1 MLFLLR
7 FAWGKIRITLSVV
20 FENLSFYFSQF
31 SFMNCEYSGA
41 MKNNVVA
48 VIPARYHSQRL
59 PGKPLV
65 RLNNRPLILHVL
77 ERAKSIPSVDLV
89 IVATDDKRVA
99 DVVKQDGGMA
109 VMTPPE
115 LPSGSDRVGWIV
127 KNMDCEIVVNLQG
140 DEPLIDTTS
149 IQNGI
154 DMMLRKTELKV
165 ISLGYPLIQ
174 EEDWMDPNIVKVLT
188 DEFNNA
194 IYFSRQAIPFFR
206 DRKFSPL
213 TCLFQHIGVY
223 IYRKDFLLEFLNWE
237 IPAIENAEKLE
248 QLRILFKGV
257 QIKIVESNSPSVGV
271 DLPSDIEIVEKL
283 LKERDRN

>member
-1 MLFLLR
+1 
-7 FAWGKIRITLSVV
+7 
-20 FENLSFYFSQF
+20 
-31 SFMNCEYSGA
+31 MNCEYSGA

-65 RLNNRPLILHVL
+65 RLNSRPLILHVL
-77 ERAKSIPSVDLV
+77 ERAKSIPSVELV
-89 IVATDDKRVA
+89 MVATDDNRVA
-99 DVVKQDGGMA
+99 DVVKQNGGMA

-115 LPSGSDRVGWIV
+115 LPSGSDRVGWVV
-127 KNMDCEIVVNLQG
+127 KNLDCKIVVNLQG
-140 DEPLIDTTS
+140 DEPLIDTIS

-154 DMMLRKTELKV
+154 EMMLRKTELKV
-165 ISLGYPLIQ
+165 ISLGYPLIH
-174 EEDWMDPNIVKVLT
+174 EEDWMNPNIVKVLT

-194 IYFSRQAIPFFR
+194 MYFSRQAIPFFR

-213 TCLFQHIGVY
+213 ACLFQHIGVY
-223 IYRKDFLLEFLNWE
+223 IYRKNFLLEFLNWK
-237 IPAIENAEKLE
+237 IPAIEDAEKLE
-248 QLRILFKGV
+248 QLRILFKGG

-271 DLPSDIEIVEKL
+271 DLPGDIEIVEKL